1 MTRVWLWPL
10 VGGAATALILY
21 LWRGFF
27 PQHALII
34 GLGVAALIFT
44 AIRTVVNLRSLHGR
58 RDR

>member
-1 MTRVWLWPL
+1 MSRLWVWPL
-10 VGGAATALILY
+10 FGGALTALVLY

-44 AIRTVVNLRSLHGR
+44 GIRTVNNLRNLHGPE
-58 RDR
+58 DR

>member
-1 MTRVWLWPL
+1 M
-10 VGGAATALILY
+10 TALVLF

-44 AIRTVVNLRSLHGR
+44 GIRTVSNLRNLHGPQ
-58 RDR
+58 DR

>member
-1 MTRVWLWPL
+1 MSRLWFWPL
-10 VGGAATALILY
+10 LGGSVTALVLY

-44 AIRTVVNLRSLHGR
+44 AIRTVGNLRNLHGP
-58 RDR
+58 RDH